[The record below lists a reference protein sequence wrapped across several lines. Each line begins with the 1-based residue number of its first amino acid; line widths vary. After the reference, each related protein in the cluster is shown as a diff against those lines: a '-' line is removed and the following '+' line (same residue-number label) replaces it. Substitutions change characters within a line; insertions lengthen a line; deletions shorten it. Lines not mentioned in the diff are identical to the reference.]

1 MYLSCRGRSCLFP
14 VDGSPFPL
22 LSSIMSQVD
31 PRRHHDKNFGHQVI
45 ALALEAGH
53 LAVNIVI

>member
-1 MYLSCRGRSCLFP
+1 
-14 VDGSPFPL
+14 
-22 LSSIMSQVD
+22 MSQVD

-45 ALALEAGH
+45 ASALEAGH